1 MAVRLRCKLGEFL
14 GEECDD
20 LTISKVTQ
28 EENELLRLRTGHNV
42 VEVCSRHR
50 ASYIQFYSWRQIK
63 CCDPLRYHP
72 AKAMTRSLR
81 VITTAMADRWST
93 ATMKLVPG
101 QKLCTLCRKDLSLLS
116 KRSSIAGDGGGDGG
130 DGESGDGGDGGDG
143 EGGDGDGESGDGGG
157 DGGGDSEGGDG
168 EYGDGKG
175 GDGEGGDGEGGGGDG
190 EGGDGEGGDGE
201 GSDGEGSDS
210 EGGDGEG
217 GDDGDSQVDDVCTH
231 VSNLLACVGKSP
243 INMRKMARTKKYS
256 DQKMKTIDETI
267 RKSLKMEPS
276 KVEVEYNEIMDSLK
290 KKFNNCLKKSEKV
303 QVLTIIPQ
311 SWPIRQIKTEF
322 GTTYHMASLSKQLVA
337 TKGILATPNV
347 RPGKVLD
354 TVVEKKVIEFYLN
367 DNVSRMMPGKKDYVS
382 MLVEGKREHVQKR
395 LLLFNLKDAHGQFLD
410 ENVGLK
416 VSLAKFKELRP
427 KNVILAG
434 ASGTHNVC
442 VCTIHQNVKLM
453 VEGAKILTL
462 EDLRDKF
469 GSSDGEITYKH
480 LLANLICN
488 PAQPE
493 CHLGS
498 CQLCRISE
506 DPIHCSYCVE
516 SANDKCHLCQKVEI
530 MKKALLEALDAEGVD
545 EVSFKAWVSVDH
557 TTLETIT
564 QSTDEFVDSLIE
576 KLLKLRWHDFI
587 AKEQASF
594 LMDLKSHIS
603 NQEVIVQ
610 GDFAENYSFI
620 VQDAAQGFHW
630 NNDQA
635 TIHPFVVYFNGN
647 DRKINP
653 EQGTCCLNFVI
664 ISDSLVH
671 NAVSVHC
678 FIKKLLTFLR
688 VNIDVKKVFYF
699 SDGASA
705 QYKNKK
711 NFVNLAFHSKDFKM
725 EAEWHFFATAHGK
738 GPCDGL
744 GGTVKRLAARAS
756 LQRPLDD
763 QIQTPLQLFEWAK
776 VAIPSATFE
785 YVTKAEVLA
794 EELLLQVRLEDAS
807 TIEGTHSFHAFI
819 PVDGSTGKLRVKV
832 YSRSQSFDVAKVSNH
847 RDPIA
852 IDGLKDYVI
861 CVYDGVWWL
870 ALVMETYPSSKEAKL
885 KFLHPKGPS
894 PSFKFPKTDDVL
906 IVGCTNILMK
916 ANPTIPTGR
925 VYKLDNAEIEEA

>member
-1 MAVRLRCKLGEFL
+1 
-14 GEECDD
+14 
-20 LTISKVTQ
+20 
-28 EENELLRLRTGHNV
+28 
-42 VEVCSRHR
+42 
-50 ASYIQFYSWRQIK
+50 
-63 CCDPLRYHP
+63 
-72 AKAMTRSLR
+72 
-81 VITTAMADRWST
+81 
-93 ATMKLVPG
+93 
-101 QKLCTLCRKDLSLLS
+101 
-116 KRSSIAGDGGGDGG
+116 
-130 DGESGDGGDGGDG
+130 
-143 EGGDGDGESGDGGG
+143 
-157 DGGGDSEGGDG
+157 
-168 EYGDGKG
+168 
-175 GDGEGGDGEGGGGDG
+175 
-190 EGGDGEGGDGE
+190 
-201 GSDGEGSDS
+201 
-210 EGGDGEG
+210 
-217 GDDGDSQVDDVCTH
+217 
-231 VSNLLACVGKSP
+231 
-243 INMRKMARTKKYS
+243 
-256 DQKMKTIDETI
+256 MKTIDETI

-564 QSTDEFVDSLIE
+564 QSTDEFADSLIE

-671 NAVSVHC
+671 NA
-678 FIKKLLTFLR
+678 
-688 VNIDVKKVFYF
+688 
-699 SDGASA
+699 A
-705 QYKNKK
+705 
-711 NFVNLAFHSKDFKM
+711 
-725 EAEWHFFATAHGK
+725 
-738 GPCDGL
+738 PCDGL

-832 YSRSQSFDVAKVSNH
+832 YSRSQSFEVAKVSNH

-861 CVYDGVWWL
+861 CVYDSVWWL

-906 IVGCTNILMK
+906 IFPAGTCFGMFWNVETPATGGRNAQKWLEVSYCDMAKVHCGVFTAGAWLLLSNLE
-916 ANPTIPTGR
+916 NPELQRLPQALPATVLSSRADSITKKYLRAYQRWKTLSSKGWHR
-925 VYKLDNAEIEEA
+925 HYQLLQVMVEASGLAPSLTKVRLLAVCMVAFAGFMRCMS